1 MLITGLNDQGQK
13 YPKPICRCNNSVFHA
28 GEECPIH
35 FEIDATIEIFYQ
47 FFHLWLWFRKFRKSF
62 QLCVYFQFV
71 ANCTQESRATFLF
84 SSVCKSATAEHFSLK
99 MKNVFHL
106 EAAASIQKAN
116 PYSVKKIWLCKQF
129 QVYGYFCLKQKSFFW
144 ILLWNLRKWTLTG
157 L

>member
-1 MLITGLNDQGQK
+1 MFVRDKNTQNQYVEVIIQIFTLVKNVQSISKLMQLLRSSINFSIYD
-13 YPKPICRCNNSVFHA
+13 YDSENHFNFVF
-28 GEECPIH
+28 
-35 FEIDATIEIFYQ
+35 F
-47 FFHLWLWFRKFRKSF
+47 
-62 QLCVYFQFV
+62 FQFV